1 MDEIESGVLEVS
13 ESELSVPEEISMT
26 GGTRPSKENAWVK
39 TVSDMQVTKP
49 IMPSYLYLSGHR
61 TVEISVG

>member
-39 TVSDMQVTKP
+39 D
-49 IMPSYLYLSGHR
+49 R
-61 TVEISVG
+61 